1 MRVVHLIPALN
12 KGGTERLV
20 INLTKRQ
27 KELGMEA
34 AIISFSNIN
43 HYSGE
48 TEGLNIQ
55 FFPGSSIQYRFLAP
69 PVHNLSKLEDFLLK
83 FSPDIIHSHS
93 YWTDLLVHGLDVCG
107 PKYVSHFHLYY
118 DAYKLKQEFS
128 KSFLNA
134 FYDKYNLLFSYWRKD
149 VKFILVSKSIKEY
162 YKKWLPAVFH
172 SKFYFIPNPTHLKAY
187 FNLSPI
193 ASGFLKLFTAG
204 RLVEVKNHSFLL
216 DVAAEL
222 DRRGIQF
229 ELNIAGDGPLLKEL
243 ERKIMNFNLERKVK
257 LLGNVNDI
265 GIWYYWCDLYLHSAT
280 SESFGLTILEAMA
293 HGKPCISLRAGGNE
307 DLITD
312 GLEGILLDKS
322 VNAIE
327 YVEKVLMLKKNEG
340 LYQKM
345 AESAFHRSKLF
356 NLNQYADKVLEVYR
370 S

>member
-27 KELGMEA
+27 IELGMEV

-83 FSPDIIHSHS
+83 FKPDIIHSHS

-118 DAYKLKQEFS
+118 EAYALKPGLS
-128 KSFLNA
+128 KSFLSA
-134 FYDKYNLLFSYWRKD
+134 FYDKCNLLFSYWKKET
-149 VKFILVSKSIKEY
+149 KFILVSKDITEY
-162 YKKWLPAVFH
+162 YKKLFPTFFH
-172 SKFYFIPNPTHLKAY
+172 LNFYYIPNAGSVKPYINQT
-187 FNLSPI
+187 SI
-193 ASGFLKLFTAG
+193 AHGFLKLFSAG

-222 DRRGIQF
+222 DRRGVHF
-229 ELNIAGDGPLLKEL
+229 DFKIAGDGPLMEEL
-243 ERKIMNFNLERKVK
+243 ERKIMKLNLERKVK

-265 GIWYYWCDLYLHSAT
+265 GIWYSWCDLYLHSAT

-293 HGKPCISLRAGGNE
+293 DGKPCISLRAGGNE

-312 GLEGILLDKS
+312 GLEGILLEKS
-322 VNAIE
+322 VSAIE
-327 YVEKVLMLKKNEG
+327 YVEKILMLKKNEK

-345 AESAFHRSKLF
+345 AELAFHKSKLF
-356 NLNQYADKVLEVYR
+356 NINQYADKVLEVYR